1 MHVCGIG
8 IRRCVAMLYAC
19 WLCCCVLNFI
29 PAMKMSWGAA
39 STLTCNGRAVGAVCW
54 GGGCCSC
61 FSVPGV
67 QCRLGAGTPPGT
79 SCPMLHGAVSILS
92 PDPVRFAYASLS
104 WAAQGLQMDEFPPV
118 ALSPSPAQGPT
129 HTRCMT
135 EQKRGREGLSLDAP
149 TSRLWGSRAAECRW
163 GPQLSPQ

>member
-1 MHVCGIG
+1 MWNWNTSLRGYAVCLL
-8 IRRCVAMLYAC
+8 ALL
-19 WLCCCVLNFI
+19 LCAQLHSCNENELGGCFNPDTQWESSGCCVL
-29 PAMKMSWGAA
+29 
-39 STLTCNGRAVGAVCW
+39 
-54 GGGCCSC
+54 GGGVLLLLLCARG
-61 FSVPGV
+61 SV
-67 QCRLGAGTPPGT
+67 QTRCRDPPGT